1 MLTVLDY
8 FSKSNFVHPY
18 MDIHNFWNCLSDKNL
33 PSFLKIQNSSEI
45 LHRSKLRGK
54 IIDWDLEY
62 DLEFFL
68 QISYNRE

>member
-33 PSFLKIQNSSEI
+33 PSFLKIQNSWEI
-45 LHRSKLRGK
+45 LQRELRGK
-54 IIDWDLEY
+54 IIDRDLEY
-62 DLEFFL
+62 DLEIFL